1 MSTKTIV
8 RAEDVHEGDK
18 LTLTFTHHDVEHVI
32 TGKVRTVYAGHAVGS
47 WPLQY
52 VLMRG
57 GKIERHTPEWQSAR
71 VVEAGGRLFGKGD
84 EGSYDPWVEIR
95 TEKRAVRGGLAWF
108 TDQAVA
114 EAAGDTS
121 PKIIVQR

>member
-71 VVEAGGRLFGKGD
+71 VVHVAGRTFHRYSAPEMPWFELRAPGAYGAYYGAEYLAALGTPRIIID
-84 EGSYDPWVEIR
+84 EDGNP
-95 TEKRAVRGGLAWF
+95 A
-108 TDQAVA
+108 
-114 EAAGDTS
+114 
-121 PKIIVQR
+121 

>member
-18 LTLTFTHHDVEHVI
+18 ITLTYTYKGAEI
-32 TGKVRTVYAGHAVGS
+32 TVTGPAYKSSLNSELYVGGAWVDRAG
-47 WPLQY
+47 
-52 VLMRG
+52 RR
-57 GKIERHTPEWQSAR
+57 IERHAPEWQSAR